1 MRHRVGSRRNETRTQ
16 VSFGGADDK
25 HAPPMPPRIELVPTD
40 TLRPNPRNS
49 RTHSKKQIRQ
59 IAESIHRFGFLNPL
73 IADSNGIVLAGNGR
87 LEAARLEG
95 LTHVPVIRFDHLT
108 TAQKRAYVIADN
120 RIAERAGW
128 DREILTI
135 ELGELIDL
143 LPAERL
149 DISLTGFEVAEID
162 SLMADLATS
171 RPDPEDALPPL
182 PRKAVTQRGDIW
194 QLGKHRLLCGDA
206 RVSDNFGRLMRGVPA
221 TAVFCDPPYN
231 LPSRA
236 IGGRGRVGHPDFA
249 FASGEMHAVQFR
261 EFLLQTLRNGI
272 HVSSEGA
279 VHFVCMDW
287 RHIGDLIEVG
297 RELYGS
303 MLNLVIWNK
312 SNAGQGSFYRSQH
325 ELIGVFRVGA
335 QTHRNNIELG
345 RFGRNRSN
353 VWTYPGVNT
362 FGRGRMEALATHPTV
377 KPVALVADALLDCR
391 ARGDAVLDQFAG
403 AGTTILAAEK
413 VGRIAFAIEY
423 EPRYVDAALQRWQR
437 STNLEPALLDDQRTF
452 DEVAEARRNVPDRHN
467 AKTPVGAKP
476 RPTSTAVGGHFAGTG
491 RRTHG

>member
-1 MRHRVGSRRNETRTQ
+1 
-16 VSFGGADDK
+16 
-25 HAPPMPPRIELVPTD
+25 
-40 TLRPNPRNS
+40 
-49 RTHSKKQIRQ
+49 
-59 IAESIHRFGFLNPL
+59 
-73 IADSNGIVLAGNGR
+73 
-87 LEAARLEG
+87 
-95 LTHVPVIRFDHLT
+95 
-108 TAQKRAYVIADN
+108 
-120 RIAERAGW
+120 
-128 DREILTI
+128 
-135 ELGELIDL
+135 
-143 LPAERL
+143 
-149 DISLTGFEVAEID
+149 
-162 SLMADLATS
+162 
-171 RPDPEDALPPL
+171 
-182 PRKAVTQRGDIW
+182 
-194 QLGKHRLLCGDA
+194 
-206 RVSDNFGRLMRGVPA
+206 
-221 TAVFCDPPYN
+221 
-231 LPSRA
+231 
-236 IGGRGRVGHPDFA
+236 
-249 FASGEMHAVQFR
+249 
-261 EFLLQTLRNGI
+261 
-272 HVSSEGA
+272 
-279 VHFVCMDW
+279 MDW

-377 KPVALVADALLDCR
+377 KPVALVADALLDCT

-437 STNLEPALLDDQRTF
+437 STNLEPALLDDERTF
-452 DEVAEARRNVPDRHN
+452 DEVAEARGKVPDRHS

-476 RPTSTAVGGHFAGTG
+476 RPTSTVGGDPNSSRASTAGGGRFAGTR